1 LDTNLYFYHPQQ
13 YRIFPYLAAAC
24 VQKIATE
31 ELTITY
37 MEIIARSQADSNG
50 FDILV
55 GCPSNLT
62 CIQFNVTI
70 ISDPECCRDSCADLL
85 VEASDHVG
93 S

>member
-1 LDTNLYFYHPQQ
+1 LLNTNLYFYHPQQ

-55 GCPSNLT
+55 GYPSTLT
-62 CIQFNVTI
+62 CIQFNLEFFFRPRMLPR
-70 ISDPECCRDSCADLL
+70 SMR
-85 VEASDHVG
+85 
-93 S
+93 